1 MESVRKSQGRLQM
14 YPKLVAECR
23 STAVEYARC
32 VALKENVLK
41 GDCAAEF
48 SLFKKCIMEAARK
61 MKTKI

>member
-1 MESVRKSQGRLQM
+1 MESVKKARHRLQM
-14 YPKLVAECR
+14 YPKLVAECG

-48 SLFKKCIMEAARK
+48 ASFKKCVMEAAGK
-61 MKTKI
+61 MKTKV